1 MQSFNGKKQREKS
14 VLKESNMATV
24 NTKRSVAKKSKYRMN
39 GYSRNASVIKV
50 LRFLNIYSLKAFFP
64 YRVGLDI
71 QVNSLLS
78 LQVLVKRRPYC
89 VKCFLNC
96 SCLVLNV
103 ISILSSTN
111 PVHDKP
117 KLQPLIT
124 LVHVCLL
131 FKKTFLI

>member
-1 MQSFNGKKQREKS
+1 MYKESSCGLKQYVLMHSFNEKKQREKS

-71 QVNSLLS
+71 QVNSLLIC
-78 LQVLVKRRPYC
+78 R
-89 VKCFLNC
+89 FW
-96 SCLVLNV
+96 
-103 ISILSSTN
+103 SSEGHI
-111 PVHDKP
+111 V
-117 KLQPLIT
+117 
-124 LVHVCLL
+124 
-131 FKKTFLI
+131 